1 MKTPHAIL
9 IGLSLIAAAIFFKE
23 PIKTADA
30 NPIEITKVQ
39 ICNSSSGWGARGGPD
54 EHLAVR
60 IHPQGVMLME
70 S

>member
-30 NPIEITKVQ
+30 NPREITKVQ
-39 ICNSSSGWGARGGPD
+39 ICDSDGVWCARITPGKRLDVRLHPD
-54 EHLAVR
+54 DVR
-60 IHPQGVMLME
+60 
-70 S
+70 